1 MDTEGPPIE
10 REFRR
15 RLLAVGPIA
24 RAELLRVLTMSR
36 KKRAQR
42 IGALYQLPTLQ
53 TSAELLIDIEDD
65 PATRAIVL
73 AELRIME
80 REDAKPCV
88 HRTFHRIWVLN
99 PLRRSVA

>member
-1 MDTEGPPIE
+1 MDTEVPPIE

-53 TSAELLIDIEDD
+53 TSAEFLIDIEDD
-65 PATRAIVL
+65 PAARAIVL
-73 AELRIME
+73 AVLRIME
-80 REDAKPCV
+80 REDG
-88 HRTFHRIWVLN
+88 
-99 PLRRSVA
+99 